1 VRVTDS
7 GTPNLFDE
15 EEITVTVREVNA
27 APVLGTIGNGSG
39 YWGNT
44 LGFTAT
50 ATDSDLPA
58 NTLTYTL
65 TGTVPTGASIT
76 AAGVFTWTP
85 TSAQLGTYTFTVL
98 VTDNGSP
105 SLADSE
111 TITITIGKRPTAL
124 VYTGDFAEQYSDQQ
138 ALSATLVDAGGGAL
152 NGTPLSGRT
161 VGFAIGTQNT
171 STVTNASGAA
181 ANLIL
186 TQNPNLNYTIDS
198 SFAGEAAYLAAS
210 DSDSFDIT
218 PEDARVYY
226 TGMTFVNTSCAT
238 CGTAATTL
246 SATVRDITA
255 ETADPAYDALLGDIR
270 NATVT
275 FVDRDN
281 ANAPIAVCSNLPVQ
295 LVNTSDIKTGT
306 VTCSWT
312 ANIGNSDSDSF
323 RIGIVVNNYY
333 NRNLGTDDAVVTVS
347 KPIGTNFIT
356 GGGYLVLTDKS
367 AGQYAG
373 GEGLKTNFGF
383 NVKYNKS
390 GKNLQGKVNLII
402 RAADGKVYQIKA
414 NSMDTLTVNNANPL
428 ARTAVFTSKASVTDI
443 TNPLAPVSLG
453 GGHSFQMKLTDNGE
467 PGKTDTI
474 GITLYAN
481 NSGALLFSSNWNGT
495 DTIEQLLDGGNLQVR

>member
-1 VRVTDS
+1 
-7 GTPNLFDE
+7 
-15 EEITVTVREVNA
+15 
-27 APVLGTIGNGSG
+27 VLGAIGNGSG
-39 YWGNT
+39 FWGNA

-65 TGTVPTGASIT
+65 AGTIPTGASIT

-85 TSAQLGTYTFTVL
+85 TSAQLGSHTFMVR

-105 SLADSE
+105 SLYDEKSV
-111 TITITIGKRPTAL
+111 TVTVGKRPTAL
-124 VYTGDFAEQYSDQQ
+124 VYTGDGSEQYSDQQ

-171 STVTNASGAA
+171 STVTNASGAS

-186 TQNPNLNYTIDS
+186 TQNPNVNYTIDS
-198 SFAGEAAYLAAS
+198 SFAGDGAYLAAS

-218 PEDARVYY
+218 QEDARIYY

-246 SATVRDITA
+246 SATIRDITA
-255 ETADPAYDALLGDIR
+255 ETTDPAYDALLGDIR

-275 FVDRDN
+275 FVDRNDPLN
-281 ANAPIAVCSNLPVQ
+281 PNDDAPIAGCSNLPVQ
-295 LVNTSDIKTGT
+295 LVNAADIKTGT
-306 VTCSWT
+306 VTCNWT

-347 KPIGTNFIT
+347 KPLGTNFIT

-373 GEGLKTNFGF
+373 GAGLKTNFGF
-383 NVKYNKS
+383 NVKYNNS

-414 NSMDTLTVNNANPL
+414 NSMDTLTVNNAKPL